1 MGTWEVNNN
10 YSLCFE
16 VCLKISIKHLINS
29 ITCEGSEPEVS
40 FVIEKT
46 ERLVSARKVL
56 AI

>member
-40 FVIEKT
+40 FVIEKN
-46 ERLVSARKVL
+46 RK
-56 AI
+56 ISKC